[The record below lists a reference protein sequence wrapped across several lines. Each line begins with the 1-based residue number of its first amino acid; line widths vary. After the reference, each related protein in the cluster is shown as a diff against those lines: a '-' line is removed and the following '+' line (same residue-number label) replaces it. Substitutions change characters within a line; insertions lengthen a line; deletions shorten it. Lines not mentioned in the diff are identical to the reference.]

1 MNYLDLLKEQFN
13 HHVLFREKRPGVM
26 QLVADRKSVV

>member
-13 HHVLFREKRPGVM
+13 HHVLLREKRPGVM
-26 QLVADRKSVV
+26 QLGCTSLP